1 MLPDPGSWAWL
12 GLGSALDGISGVTR
26 EGTLSDKPHVVC
38 GPQKKRA
45 PRLSLATFLVSA
57 HGDRERG
64 QMWGHCEL
72 GNLLWQELW
81 LQESGGVGRAGSHSS
96 SMRRASYY
104 LDKQVPACTTGHSHW
119 TVRGEPELPCAVPST
134 CV

>member
-57 HGDRERG
+57 HGDRSG
-64 QMWGHCEL
+64 VTV
-72 GNLLWQELW
+72 NLENCSGRNCGCRRVG
-81 LQESGGVGRAGSHSS
+81 ESGE
-96 SMRRASYY
+96 
-104 LDKQVPACTTGHSHW
+104 LVPTPQA
-119 TVRGEPELPCAVPST
+119 
-134 CV
+134 